1 MKSGRFLKMRD
12 VEILKSY
19 HPLQG
24 SRDPACHAQLK
35 DFVGKGSQAAH
46 GERPDLTCRSPAK
59 VKVEEK
65 SSRFAGRDLANHGP
79 TDFPLFSLRPFRR
92 RRA

>member
-24 SRDPACHAQLK
+24 SRDPACHSQLK
-35 DFVGKGSQAAH
+35 DFEEKGSQAAY
-46 GERPDLTCRSPAK
+46 GERPGSDLQEPAK
-59 VKVEEK
+59 VKVERRAAVLPAPSGEPR
-65 SSRFAGRDLANHGP
+65 SDRFP
-79 TDFPLFSLRPFRR
+79 SFSLRPFRR